1 MRTRPRHLALVW
13 TVVPAIAVVG
23 CARSPKPIL
32 PPEPVAAHMTLA
44 ASADAN
50 PDPSGRP
57 SPVVVRVYQLRG
69 DAAFVGADFFGLFDD
84 EQKVLG
90 PELIS
95 RAEYVLTP
103 SERRTVDVPL
113 SGDVRFVGV
122 IAAFRDIRNADWRV
136 LVPTWREGKRNMTV
150 AVERTR
156 IVLSVAD
163 EAVAS
168 PHVESKLQ

>member
-1 MRTRPRHLALVW
+1 MTPQCRFVLVSS
-13 TVVPAIAVVG
+13 VVAVIAVPG
-23 CARSPKPIL
+23 CAKFRKPA
-32 PPEPVAAHMTLA
+32 PPPQPPAAHMTLA

-84 EQKVLG
+84 EQKALG

-103 SERRTVDVPL
+103 SERRTVDVPVAA
-113 SGDVRFVGV
+113 DARYVGV
-122 IAAFRDIRNADWRV
+122 IAAFRDIRNADWRA
-136 LVPTWREGKRNMTV
+136 LVPTWREGTRNMSV
-150 AVERTR
+150 AVGRMR
-156 IVLSVAD
+156 IVLSLAEEAKGPKAD
-163 EAVAS
+163 
-168 PHVESKLQ
+168 